1 MRKENKG
8 PPHAV
13 ASRGTQT
20 FRQQDGSQPSQ
31 LTFIKLAPG
40 IPEQDVAVQSACPL
54 ATSEELAKWPPD
66 LPGSHGKEWT
76 CNLCPGYHLTPGPDH
91 QPPVQ
96 IQSQEA
102 QQTPRER

>member
-1 MRKENKG
+1 M
-8 PPHAV
+8 
-13 ASRGTQT
+13 ASRGSQA

-40 IPEQDVAVQSACPL
+40 TPEQDVAVQSACPL

-66 LPGSHGKEWT
+66 LPGSHGKERT
-76 CNLCPGYHLTPGPDH
+76 CNLRPGYHLTPGPDH